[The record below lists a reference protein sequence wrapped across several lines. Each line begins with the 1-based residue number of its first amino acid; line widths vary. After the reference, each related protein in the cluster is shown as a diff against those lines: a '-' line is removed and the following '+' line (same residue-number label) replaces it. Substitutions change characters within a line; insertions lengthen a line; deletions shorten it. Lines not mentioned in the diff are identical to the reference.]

1 MGKVKRERIS
11 EKITKIRVLSN
22 LIAPPNLGGEMTI
35 STTLFQDKI
44 TTGKFFSLSRRHWPR
59 P

>member
-22 LIAPPNLGGEMTI
+22 LIAPPQSKGEMTI

-44 TTGKFFSLSRRHWPR
+44 TTGKNFLV
-59 P
+59 